1 MGAAAELQRL
11 TTIFVLFVQVDAT
24 LNVGTNWVEIIR
36 RAAEEKSK
44 WIEFSLHRENLNLQN
59 RNMKH
64 ASH

>member
-11 TTIFVLFVQVDAT
+11 TMIFVLFVQVAAT

-44 WIEFSLHRENLNLQN
+44 WIEFSLYREN
-59 RNMKH
+59 
-64 ASH
+64 